1 MDNEKQNPSSPA
13 SNPNSN
19 QGETK
24 KVRFEEPVEER
35 ERLWKHESEIPD
47 ASSNRSTGNAE
58 NGQRTDSN

>member
-1 MDNEKQNPSSPA
+1 MENEKQNPSTPA

-19 QGETK
+19 NNDEK

-47 ASSNRSTGNAE
+47 ASDKSRGPRSGE
-58 NGQRTDSN
+58 SSDSN